1 MDDSTQPNHH
11 SSDITTWDHCDPSRY
26 SPWYS
31 FYDPVLVKSPH
42 IRNSIMPN
50 ETISIYN
57 TTISPFTIQVPP
69 FTAPIRRPFLSTRSA
84 APGHCVSR
92 HPGHALPHGQ
102 CLWPPGGG
110 NSVMDPWRYRGTLL
124 DWNGRRILYLGSVKR
139 RETLTWWGKIL
150 KMESDFSQSKFDGS
164 ALIIFWFK

>member
-1 MDDSTQPNHH
+1 
-11 SSDITTWDHCDPSRY
+11 
-26 SPWYS
+26 
-31 FYDPVLVKSPH
+31 
-42 IRNSIMPN
+42 MPN

-69 FTAPIRRPFLSTRSA
+69 FTAPIRRPFLSARSA

-110 NSVMDPWRYRGTLL
+110 NSVMDPWRYRGTM
-124 DWNGRRILYLGSVKR
+124 GAPI
-139 RETLTWWGKIL
+139 ETTDGKPFEML
-150 KMESDFSQSKFDGS
+150 DFSWEKPWGMKIED
-164 ALIIFWFK
+164 